1 MKTYQENIRNMK
13 WWMVSLVLVFFCF
26 ASAYPQAEKNDSL
39 NSDPPVCSAA
49 CASVMAAAKGD
60 IFDQGKTFFSAL
72 FNTDDWPARW
82 NCGSWSSFHG
92 WLYIISDIVIGLCY
106 FLIPCS
112 LWFFLHKNKQWKFR
126 SILVLFILFIVACG
140 STHLMDAAIFWWPAY
155 RVSALLRLFTAI
167 VSVTTVIALI
177 KITPRILQ
185 LRSPETLEKLVEART
200 AELSALNQRLQ
211 LEIESRKIAEKEV
224 AKREKRF
231 RALIENITD
240 GIVLNN
246 EKSVVLYQSPSV
258 SRILGYT
265 FEDRQGEPV
274 INYVHESDK
283 AGFTKLY
290 EDLAQL
296 PGQPLR
302 FEFRFKHKQ
311 GHYIWLEGVV
321 TNLLHDR
328 NVNGYVANYR
338 DISHR
343 KIAEEKLRNE
353 RYLLRTLIDN
363 LPDYIYI
370 KDTQLRHVINN
381 KANVELIGAAS
392 EEETLGKTVMDYF
405 DPAIAMEFMQ
415 ADRRVLEHGQP
426 ILDLEEKIVGH
437 LNEVRWLLTSKI
449 PLKDDSDVIG
459 LVGISRDI
467 TERKKAELL
476 LKELNASLAIQ
487 ASKLEASNTELER
500 FAYVASHDLQEP
512 LRMVRSF
519 LQLLKKKYDGS
530 LDSEAHQYI
539 DIAVD
544 GSERMKQLIMD
555 LLDYS
560 RVGFVTEKFEQ
571 VDMNEVVEKALHYM
585 QEQVKALNATVE
597 VDSLPTITG
606 SGTQLG
612 QVIQNLISNA
622 LKYSNPSPVVNIS
635 CKEDSEN
642 WQFSVRDNGIG
653 IDSRFFEKIFIIFQ
667 RLHTQSEKRGTGIG
681 LAICKKIIEGH
692 GGKIWVE
699 SQAGV
704 GSTFHF
710 TIAKKA

>member
-1 MKTYQENIRNMK
+1 MK

-26 ASAYPQAEKNDSL
+26 TSAYPQAKKNDSV

-231 RALIENITD
+231 RALIENISD

-274 INYVHESDK
+274 IDYVHEADK

-302 FEFRFKHKQ
+302 FEFRVKHKQ

-449 PLKDDSDVIG
+449 PLKDDNKVIG

-519 LQLLKKKYDGS
+519 LQLLKKKYDAS
-530 LDSEAHQYI
+530 LDAEAHQYI

-544 GSERMKQLIMD
+544 GAERMKQLIMD

-571 VDMNEVVEKALHYM
+571 VDMNEVVQKALHYM
-585 QEQVKALNATVE
+585 QEQVRALNATVK

-606 SGTQLG
+606 IGTQLG

-622 LKYSNPSPVVNIS
+622 LKYSNQSPVVYIT
-635 CKEDSEN
+635 CKEETEN
-642 WQFSVRDNGIG
+642 WQFSVQDNGIG
-653 IDSRFFEKIFIIFQ
+653 IDSRFFEKIFVIFQ

-699 SQAGV
+699 SQAGA

-710 TIAKKA
+710 TIAKKS

>member
-1 MKTYQENIRNMK
+1 
-13 WWMVSLVLVFFCF
+13 MVSLLFVCFLISVLP
-26 ASAYPQAEKNDSL
+26 AYSQTKKIDAVKND
-39 NSDPPVCSAA
+39 PIVCSPI
-49 CASVMAAAKGD
+49 CASISEAAKGD
-60 IFDQGKTFFSAL
+60 LSKQGTAFFGSLFD
-72 FNTDDWPARW
+72 TDDWPARW
-82 NCGSWSSFHG
+82 QCGDWSSFHG
-92 WLYIISDIVIGLCY
+92 WLYIISDIVTGLCY
-106 FLIPCS
+106 FLIPLT
-112 LWFFLHKNKQWKFR
+112 LWFFLYKNKQWQSFR
-126 SILVLFILFIVACG
+126 SIIVLFILFIVACG
-140 STHLMDAAIFWWPAY
+140 STHFMDAAIFWWPAY

-177 KITPRILQ
+177 KIAPRILQ
-185 LRSPETLEKLVEART
+185 LRSPETLEKLVSERT
-200 AELSALNQRLQ
+200 AELNALNQRLQ

-224 AKREKRF
+224 SKREKRF
-231 RALIENITD
+231 RALIENISD
-240 GIVLNN
+240 GIVLNT
-246 EKSVVLYQSPSV
+246 EKSVLIYQSPSV

-265 FEDRQGEPV
+265 LDERQGQPV
-274 INYVHESDK
+274 ANYVHEDDK
-283 AGFTKLY
+283 AGFMKLY

-338 DISHR
+338 DISDR
-343 KIAEEKLRNE
+343 KISEEKLRNE

-370 KDTQLRHVINN
+370 KDTELKHVINN
-381 KANVELIGAAS
+381 KANVELIGASS

-405 DPAIAMEFMQ
+405 DPTIAAEFME
-415 ADRRVLEHGQP
+415 ADRKVLAQGQP
-426 ILDLEEKIVGH
+426 ILDIEEKIIGH
-437 LNEVRWLLTSKI
+437 LNGVRWLLTSKI
-449 PLKDDSDVIG
+449 PLKDDSQVVG

-487 ASKLEASNTELER
+487 ASKLAASNTELER

-519 LQLLKKKYDGS
+519 LQLLKKKYDKS
-530 LDSEAHQYI
+530 LDPEAHQYI

-544 GSERMKQLIMD
+544 GAERMKQLIMD
-555 LLDYS
+555 LLEYS
-560 RVGFVTEKFEQ
+560 RVGSTSEKFEP
-571 VDMNEVVEKALHYM
+571 VNMNDVVQTALHYM
-585 QEQVKALNATVE
+585 QEHVKALNASIT

-606 SGTQLG
+606 IKTQLG

-622 LKYSNPSPVVNIS
+622 LKYSNQSPIIRIS

-642 WQFSVRDNGIG
+642 WQFLVIDNGIG
-653 IDSRFFEKIFIIFQ
+653 IDSRFFEKVFDIFQ
-667 RLHTQSEKRGTGIG
+667 RLHNQSDKRGTGLG

-692 GGKIWVE
+692 GGRIWVD
-699 SQAGV
+699 SQVGV
-704 GSTFHF
+704 GSTFYF
-710 TIAKKA
+710 TIAKKS